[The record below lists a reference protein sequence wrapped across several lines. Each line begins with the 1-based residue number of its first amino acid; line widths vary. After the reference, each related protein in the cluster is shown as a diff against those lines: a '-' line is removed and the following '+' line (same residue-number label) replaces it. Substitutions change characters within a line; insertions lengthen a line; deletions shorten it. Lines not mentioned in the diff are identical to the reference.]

1 MTSRRTK
8 LVRWVTGR
16 YMQKLDIPNVPVER
30 ARQHLETFAKI
41 FLVVSKGVSAES
53 GQLAGIDVDWLRPK
67 GARPDQILLYLHG
80 GAYILGSR
88 RTHRQLASHMAREA
102 GITAIL
108 PEYRLAPEHPF
119 PAAIDDAVAVYRALL
134 EAGYSPQD
142 IVISGDSAG
151 GGLTMATLLA
161 LRHAGDPLPAAAP
174 AGRCPVLLSRRERVA
189 ESAGFARVRQC
200 CGFAADAYPGW

>member
-1 MTSRRTK
+1 
-8 LVRWVTGR
+8 
-16 YMQKLDIPNVPVER
+16 MQKLDIPNVPVER

-119 PAAIDDAVAVYRALL
+119 PAVTRRA
-134 EAGYSPQD
+134 AG
-142 IVISGDSAG
+142 
-151 GGLTMATLLA
+151 
-161 LRHAGDPLPAAAP
+161 
-174 AGRCPVLLSRRERVA
+174 
-189 ESAGFARVRQC
+189 
-200 CGFAADAYPGW
+200 